1 MLRRPIGIV
10 GLCLAVCTPAV
21 SFAQDPQP
29 EPQPPPIVQTIA
41 ISGTRE
47 ISESTIRAELQLRE
61 GDPLPAP
68 VDEIGRRLEDLYRR
82 EDFSFARVTT
92 TFDASTGALAVAV
105 DEGVIGG
112 VEFQGVDE
120 NLARSFA
127 EEFALRAGDVFN
139 RKRARQA
146 LDVLLEQTRGAVRPA
161 RLYPRTATPPD
172 DLTRRRGTFDL
183 VDRGGRRLLLVGL
196 REPLGRFRLLPDFG
210 EREDWFSPVD
220 GFVPSLG
227 MGIAVFDHTS
237 FNHTFIA
244 GHVSYKFASERAGY
258 ALGLERPL
266 FGRPKVILG
275 AELYDLT
282 ATDDRWQVSSLEQSV
297 AAIAIRSS
305 FRDYYRRRGTQ
316 VTAAVRVHP
325 QLEALVAWRSEQ
337 QDPLVTRTDFSLWN
351 DDELFPPNRLAAP
364 GRMNALI
371 IGASASSRRFDRESL
386 EASYHRHQLE
396 EPFGERLAQLA
407 SGRDPQPI
415 WRVDWSSE
423 ISDASA
429 FSSDF
434 DFQRH
439 IVTGRARM
447 AAGEFQTLGARL
459 IGGWSG
465 GVLPPQR
472 LFSVGGIGS
481 VHGYDFKAETGTS
494 MALVNLEYEVG
505 WRNGL
510 RGAVF
515 FDAGRAAPAGI
526 DAPWLKG
533 VGWGIAVSDIRVDF
547 GYKLDD
553 VPSSLQVLLRFSR
566 SF

>member
-1 MLRRPIGIV
+1 MLRWPIGIAGV
-10 GLCLAVCTPAV
+10 CLAVLAPAA
-21 SFAQDPQP
+21 SSAQDPQP
-29 EPQPPPIVQTIA
+29 EPPPTVRSIA
-41 ISGTRE
+41 ISGTKE
-47 ISESTIRAELQLRE
+47 IAEPTIRAELRLRE
-61 GDPLPAP
+61 GEPLPAP
-68 VDEIGRRLEDLYRR
+68 ADEIGRRLEDLYRR

-92 TFDASTGALAVAV
+92 TFDTATGALTIAV

-112 VEFQGVDE
+112 VEFEGVDE
-120 NLARSFA
+120 QLARSFA
-127 EEFALRAGDVFN
+127 EDFALRAGDVFN

-146 LDVLLEQTRGAVRPA
+146 LDALLQQTRGAVRPG
-161 RLYPRTATPPD
+161 RLYPKTITSTD
-172 DLTRRRGTFDL
+172 DLSRRRSTFDL

-196 REPLGRFRLLPDFG
+196 REPLGRFHLTPDFG

-244 GHVSYKFASERAGY
+244 GHASYKFASERAGY
-258 ALGLERPL
+258 SLGLERPL
-266 FGRPKVILG
+266 FGRTKVIVG

-282 ATDDRWQVSSLEQSV
+282 ATDDRWQVSSLEESV

-305 FRDYYRRRGTQ
+305 FRDYYRRRGAQ
-316 VTAAVRVHP
+316 LNAAVRLHP
-325 QLEALVAWRSEQ
+325 QIEALVTWRSEQ
-337 QDPLVTRTDFSLWN
+337 QDPLVTRTDFSVWN

-364 GRMNALI
+364 GRLNALI
-371 IGASASSRRFDRESL
+371 VGASASGRGFDRESL
-386 EASYHRHQLE
+386 EASYRRHQLE
-396 EPFGERLAQLA
+396 EPFGERLNQLEG
-407 SGRDPQPI
+407 GRDPQPI

-423 ISDASA
+423 ISDPGA

-434 DFQRH
+434 DFRRH

-447 AAGEFQTLGARL
+447 AAGEFQTFGARA

-481 VHGYDFKAETGTS
+481 VHGYDFKAETGAS

-510 RGAVF
+510 RGVAF
-515 FDAGRAAPAGI
+515 FDAGRASPAGLA
-526 DAPWLKG
+526 APWLKG
-533 VGWGIAVSDIRVDF
+533 VGFGVAVSDLRVDF
-547 GYKLDD
+547 GYRLDD